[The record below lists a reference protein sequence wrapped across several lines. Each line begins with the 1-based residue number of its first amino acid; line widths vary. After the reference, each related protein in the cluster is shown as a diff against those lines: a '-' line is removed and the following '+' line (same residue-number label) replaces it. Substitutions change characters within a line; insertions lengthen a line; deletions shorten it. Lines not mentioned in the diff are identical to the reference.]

1 MRRRYVILI
10 EKLAESV
17 IRMAGRSSGRSG
29 VGSPNLCKDLGSGKL
44 DGRRNRVGWG
54 WVDGPS
60 GRGQGTAGHGCVGSM
75 VGAVASA
82 SNKKSWRWRSWVT
95 HLRV

>member
-10 EKLAESV
+10 EKLTESV
-17 IRMAGRSSGRSG
+17 ICMAGRSSGRSG

-60 GRGQGTAGHGCVGSM
+60 GRGQGTGGHGCVGSM